1 MPLSLFSVY
10 LAVPGLSCGV
20 WDLVPW
26 PGIKPGPPALGLWS
40 LNQWTTREVPV
51 CLFLI
56 YRFPFYL
63 LPMSSMQ
70 FICGRNWVI
79 CHVEC
84 RTVWIL
90 LAALHSMPKL
100 FLFSHK
106 CVIQWKRL
114 MRFQV
119 DFLYKAV
126 WEVVVCTS
134 LRALNVF
141 LAFFLPV
148 AISDHHP
155 DR

>member
-90 LAALHSMPKL
+90 LAALHSMPDL
-100 FLFSHK
+100 S
-106 CVIQWKRL
+106 
-114 MRFQV
+114 
-119 DFLYKAV
+119 
-126 WEVVVCTS
+126 S
-134 LRALNVF
+134 LTGDQTPVHRSGSTDLNHWTTQH
-141 LAFFLPV
+141 LCRETNTKTQMKGTPSLLKP
-148 AISDHHP
+148 
-155 DR
+155 